1 MLSILEVVESEQ
13 GITDLTKLTILD
25 VVNDP
30 EWFGKWFAAPSW
42 DGWKAF
48 LAALFGLPMTPAQL
62 RLYREFTGRTVAPE
76 TQAREAWMVVPVA
89 AASCRGGSHTAS
101 SWAMRC

>member
-1 MLSILEVVESEQ
+1 VTKNSGHLMPRSEMLSVLDEIESEKD
-13 GITDLTKLTILD
+13 IVDLTKLTILD
-25 VVNDP
+25 VVTSE

-62 RLYREFTGRTVAPE
+62 TLRQGGR
-76 TQAREAWMVVPVA
+76 
-89 AASCRGGSHTAS
+89 
-101 SWAMRC
+101 